1 MQQAFWIF
9 PMVYMGAL
17 LAVTAL
23 VLVVLWR
30 IMKAQE
36 TTAHALLQIAQAIS
50 RLSPPAKQSLAVEA
64 QRRRRSSSWRRCMLG
79 APESGSLGS
88 FHLLES
94 D

>member
-9 PMVYMGAL
+9 PVLYMGAL

-36 TTAHALLQIAQAIS
+36 TTAHALLQIAQTIS
-50 RLSPPAKQSLAVEA
+50 RLNPPA
-64 QRRRRSSSWRRCMLG
+64 
-79 APESGSLGS
+79 
-88 FHLLES
+88 
-94 D
+94 